1 MGINSKKSSDPIIA
15 CLSITRPA
23 RNTDVL
29 KIQRRAQLYR
39 ETPKSVA
46 IRERSRLRASQSSC
60 LKSLLRATRAEIK
73 LDTMF
78 AFEITDTV
86 HQCACARANEY
97 VKDCYYS
104 SQYKLGAQ
112 YPLADVSIIHVHVL
126 KYGGVG
132 IASQLGEEE
141 KDEGDERDGAGRAEA
156 STASFITN
164 LFHPVVEM
172 GHCSLHATK
181 ATTSQSPSHDWCF
194 HFSGVHHHRDKKCK
208 PSTPTCKTQSLVES
222 AFQEIGSRWVVE
234 PD

>member
-1 MGINSKKSSDPIIA
+1 MHTSTIMRVPYGNFIHTVEIYRSLLTNSVNPPTVSFIHNVI
-15 CLSITRPA
+15 R
-23 RNTDVL
+23 DVL
-29 KIQRRAQLYR
+29 VKI
-39 ETPKSVA
+39 
-46 IRERSRLRASQSSC
+46 
-60 LKSLLRATRAEIK
+60 
-73 LDTMF
+73 
-78 AFEITDTV
+78 
-86 HQCACARANEY
+86 
-97 VKDCYYS
+97 
-104 SQYKLGAQ
+104 LGAQ
-112 YPLADVSIIHVHVL
+112 YSLADVSIIHVHVL
-126 KYGGVG
+126 EYGGVG

-141 KDEGDERDGAGRAEA
+141 KDEGDGVGRAEA

-222 AFQEIGSRWVVE
+222 AFQEIGSRWVAE